1 MTPMAGS
8 RSTTTLWGACL
19 LVVSTVLLSGCG
31 GTEGDG
37 TGDSV
42 SRAEANVTS
51 KERALSEAEAELVS
65 ASSAFC
71 DASADYIVAL
81 DRYGDVLTA
90 TAPTVGDVNDAGTDL
105 ADPQEEAL
113 GKAEDAVQAQEQV
126 VAAKQEL
133 KDARAELKAAKNGT
147 EPSPAATPTESA
159 KPLAPTATVNRVKQA
174 ETEFEAV
181 QSGTDDQTPLAQA
194 SQDFN
199 AAAVAL
205 QMSWMQLFA
214 DAGCLTD
221 EQQKQAAEAV
231 REYTLALQDAL
242 ATAGYFDGEID
253 GVYGPETVDAVES
266 LQKANDL
273 PVTGVVD
280 KATGAALQSDVLA
293 AGGQAAQQ
301 ELAATAALQQTLKLA
316 GFWDGPVDG
325 IWTPA
330 LTQALKDF
338 QTELGVKPTGAV
350 DAATVKAFEK
360 AISEAQQPT
369 ESESPAPTETPTTD
383 SPSETPSD
391 S

>member
-1 MTPMAGS
+1 MSGAQ
-8 RSTTTLWGACL
+8 STTPLRGACL
-19 LVVSTVLLSGCG
+19 LVIATVVLSGCG
-31 GTEGDG
+31 GTDGDG
-37 TGDSV
+37 TGNSV
-42 SRAEANVTS
+42 SRAEANVAA
-51 KERALSEAEAELVS
+51 KERALSEAESELAS

-71 DASADYIVAL
+71 DASADYIRAL
-81 DRYGDVLTA
+81 DRYGDVLTD

-105 ADPQEEAL
+105 ADPQEEAI
-113 GKAEDAVQAQEQV
+113 GTAEDALQAQENV

-147 EPSPAATPTESA
+147 EPSPAASPTESA
-159 KPLAPTATVNRVKQA
+159 PPLAPPATVNRVKQA
-174 ETEFEAV
+174 ESEFEAV

-205 QMSWMQLFA
+205 EMSWLQLFA

-221 EQQKQAAEAV
+221 EQQKQAVDAV

-242 ATAGYFDGEID
+242 AQAGYFGGEID
-253 GVYGPETVDAVES
+253 GVYGPETVAAVES
-266 LQKANDL
+266 LQKAHDL

-280 KATGAALQSDVLA
+280 KATGNALQSDVLA

-301 ELAATAALQQTLKLA
+301 ELTATAALQQTLKLA
-316 GFWDGPVDG
+316 GFWDGPIDG

-330 LTQALKDF
+330 LTQALEDF
-338 QTELGVKPTGAV
+338 QTELGVEPTGAV

-360 AISEAQQPT
+360 AISELGQPT
-369 ESESPAPTETPTTD
+369 EAEPSQEPSETPTPG
-383 SPSETPSD
+383 SPTETPSD